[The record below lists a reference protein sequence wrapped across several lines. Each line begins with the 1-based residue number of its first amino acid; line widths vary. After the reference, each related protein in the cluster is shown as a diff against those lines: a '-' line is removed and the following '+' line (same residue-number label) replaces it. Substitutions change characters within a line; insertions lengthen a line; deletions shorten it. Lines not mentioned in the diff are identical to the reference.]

1 MREELQRQ
9 INQLRQQQQQQAAV
23 SDRSIAEQTQTG
35 PTAAADTEVGTGTLQ
50 YIVVYIILY

>member
-35 PTAAADTEVGTGTLQ
+35 PTAAADTEVSYHLNE
-50 YIVVYIILY
+50 

>member
-9 INQLRQQQQQQAAV
+9 INQLRQQQQQQQQAAV

-35 PTAAADTEVGTGTLQ
+35 PTAAADTEVSYHLNE
-50 YIVVYIILY
+50 

>member
-9 INQLRQQQQQQAAV
+9 INQLRQQQQQQQAAV

-35 PTAAADTEVGTGTLQ
+35 PTAAADTEVSYHLNE
-50 YIVVYIILY
+50 